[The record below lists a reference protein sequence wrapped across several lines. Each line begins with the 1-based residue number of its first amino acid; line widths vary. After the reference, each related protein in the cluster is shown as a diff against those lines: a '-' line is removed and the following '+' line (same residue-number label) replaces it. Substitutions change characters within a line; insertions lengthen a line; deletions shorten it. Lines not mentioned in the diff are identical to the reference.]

1 MKENRHAKAGNLNNA
16 MSMTDSPWV
25 VTLDADMIPMQNF
38 LTEAVPY
45 TFLPVMKKL
54 EDGTWAKRTAGE
66 MDGSFRIGF
75 IQTPQSFYNPDLFQF
90 NFFSEKRIPNEQDF
104 FFKEVNVG
112 RNKANAPIYAGSNTL
127 LSRQALNEAGGFATG
142 TVTVSAS
149 DEITEI
155 PEQSIVYWS
164 MWEED
169 EPQADVIREAAEAY
183 EEATGISVEIQ
194 WKGRG
199 IRSLIEPA
207 LDAGEQIDL
216 FDDDYQR
223 MAQEHRDYLA
233 ELKGMADTV
242 DYEKH
247 IMPVLLEL
255 VKNWGNGELL
265 AMPYQPYITGVWY
278 NKDLWEEAGLT
289 EQDIPDTWEKLIRV
303 CRKIKNSDSGLSAM
317 TCDEE
322 YVNLLYGYQL
332 ARYLGQEKVQQLIR
346 NCTWSQIP
354 QAKEAAD
361 DIRILFFA
369 GYMSQSAPAQ
379 HPEGQDEVGD
389 GEAVMVLQGS
399 WVPNEVTEATE
410 SDDSWGFFP
419 WPAVKAGTDGTE
431 GVMVGAQGFG
441 VTKDSQMKQEAF
453 DFAYSICTGET
464 DMKMTDAVNSIP
476 ADTDNTQWPEVLADA
491 VPYMKE
497 MSKPY
502 MWAAGLEADP
512 DYKEQIQSEL
522 LKLTRL
528 EETSDE
534 FIENLSNMK

>member
-1 MKENRHAKAGNLNNA
+1 MEGIFSMEKWRSIAAG
-16 MSMTDSPWV
+16 MSC
-25 VTLDADMIPMQNF
+25 
-38 LTEAVPY
+38 
-45 TFLPVMKKL
+45 
-54 EDGTWAKRTAGE
+54 
-66 MDGSFRIGF
+66 
-75 IQTPQSFYNPDLFQF
+75 
-90 NFFSEKRIPNEQDF
+90 
-104 FFKEVNVG
+104 
-112 RNKANAPIYAGSNTL
+112 
-127 LSRQALNEAGGFATG
+127 LSMLFATG
-142 TVTVSAS
+142 AVTVSAS

-247 IMPVLLEL
+247 IMPVLLEQ

-502 MWAAGLEADP
+502 MWAAAVS
-512 DYKEQIQSEL
+512 YTH
-522 LKLTRL
+522 LTL
-528 EETSDE
+528 PT
-534 FIENLSNMK
+534 KA

>member
-1 MKENRHAKAGNLNNA
+1 
-16 MSMTDSPWV
+16 
-25 VTLDADMIPMQNF
+25 
-38 LTEAVPY
+38 
-45 TFLPVMKKL
+45 
-54 EDGTWAKRTAGE
+54 
-66 MDGSFRIGF
+66 
-75 IQTPQSFYNPDLFQF
+75 
-90 NFFSEKRIPNEQDF
+90 
-104 FFKEVNVG
+104 
-112 RNKANAPIYAGSNTL
+112 
-127 LSRQALNEAGGFATG
+127 
-142 TVTVSAS
+142 
-149 DEITEI
+149 
-155 PEQSIVYWS
+155 
-164 MWEED
+164 
-169 EPQADVIREAAEAY
+169 
-183 EEATGISVEIQ
+183 
-194 WKGRG
+194 
-199 IRSLIEPA
+199 
-207 LDAGEQIDL
+207 
-216 FDDDYQR
+216 
-223 MAQEHRDYLA
+223 
-233 ELKGMADTV
+233 
-242 DYEKH
+242 
-247 IMPVLLEL
+247 
-255 VKNWGNGELL
+255 
-265 AMPYQPYITGVWY
+265 
-278 NKDLWEEAGLT
+278 
-289 EQDIPDTWEKLIRV
+289 
-303 CRKIKNSDSGLSAM
+303 M

-476 ADTDNTQWPEVLADA
+476 ADTDNTQWPEVLAEA

>member
-1 MKENRHAKAGNLNNA
+1 M
-16 MSMTDSPWV
+16 V
-25 VTLDADMIPMQNF
+25 DM
-38 LTEAVPY
+38 
-45 TFLPVMKKL
+45 
-54 EDGTWAKRTAGE
+54 
-66 MDGSFRIGF
+66 
-75 IQTPQSFYNPDLFQF
+75 
-90 NFFSEKRIPNEQDF
+90 
-104 FFKEVNVG
+104 
-112 RNKANAPIYAGSNTL
+112 
-127 LSRQALNEAGGFATG
+127 
-142 TVTVSAS
+142 
-149 DEITEI
+149 
-155 PEQSIVYWS
+155 
-164 MWEED
+164 
-169 EPQADVIREAAEAY
+169 
-183 EEATGISVEIQ
+183 
-194 WKGRG
+194 
-199 IRSLIEPA
+199 
-207 LDAGEQIDL
+207 
-216 FDDDYQR
+216 
-223 MAQEHRDYLA
+223 
-233 ELKGMADTV
+233 
-242 DYEKH
+242 KH
-247 IMPVLLEL
+247 IMPYC
-255 VKNWGNGELL
+255 WAGEE
-265 AMPYQPYITGVWY
+265 TGEMENCLQCRISLISQASGIIRIY
-278 NKDLWEEAGLT
+278 GKSAGLT
-289 EQDIPDTWEKLIRV
+289 EQDPGYLGETDQYAVRLKTV
-303 CRKIKNSDSGLSAM
+303 TVAPSAA

-322 YVNLLYGYQL
+322 YVESSVWIS
-332 ARYLGQEKVQQLIR
+332 ACRYLGQEKVQQLIR

-534 FIENLSNMK
+534 FIENLSNIK